1 MRIRTRIVLFSI
13 AVTTIALALTATLL
27 ILFVRKTT
35 VEAITSTA
43 VVDATNFTSFFQRE
57 KQEEAQM
64 SKLLGRTYGLYR
76 FRKLA
81 MHEQF
86 TLHNGEEYLY
96 NAFGFEPESVLNE
109 EKTSSSDSLACNII
123 DFHSTRYAI
132 VVSHTYLDQF
142 PYTLCLVRDVT
153 ETFRQMN
160 RIQWY
165 CVALTAIVAAMAA
178 VLVWLGIRNILSP
191 IGTLRRAAADIA
203 SGHYRNRI
211 AVRGKDEL
219 SELAEEFNRMAD
231 AVEQHTEALSER
243 NERQQMFINDLSH
256 ELKTPITSILLNSET
271 LLKRRVS
278 REEQM
283 NALAS
288 IYDQGQWL
296 ERLSQKLMTLVMLQG
311 EIDRVPTPVSE
322 LIKAVEEST
331 RIGIEEQGMHFS
343 ATADESEIR
352 MDFDLMRSAVANL
365 VENAKRASE
374 PGNTIWL
381 SALNRT
387 IVVRDEGKGIP
398 ESELERITEPFY
410 MVDRSRSKKKGG
422 SGLGLALVK
431 EIVGAHHGRMWIES
445 TVGAGT
451 TITLFFGE

>member
-1 MRIRTRIVLFSI
+1 
-13 AVTTIALALTATLL
+13 
-27 ILFVRKTT
+27 
-35 VEAITSTA
+35 
-43 VVDATNFTSFFQRE
+43 
-57 KQEEAQM
+57 
-64 SKLLGRTYGLYR
+64 
-76 FRKLA
+76 
-81 MHEQF
+81 
-86 TLHNGEEYLY
+86 
-96 NAFGFEPESVLNE
+96 
-109 EKTSSSDSLACNII
+109 
-123 DFHSTRYAI
+123 
-132 VVSHTYLDQF
+132 
-142 PYTLCLVRDVT
+142 
-153 ETFRQMN
+153 
-160 RIQWY
+160 
-165 CVALTAIVAAMAA
+165 
-178 VLVWLGIRNILSP
+178 
-191 IGTLRRAAADIA
+191 
-203 SGHYRNRI
+203 
-211 AVRGKDEL
+211 
-219 SELAEEFNRMAD
+219 MAD

-431 EIVGAHHGRMWIES
+431 EIVAAHHGRMWIES